1 MLTAPA
7 IEICSDKLKDFY
19 MEMAEA
25 VEMLSAKLTEV
36 SAKTAF
42 SSK

>member
-1 MLTAPA
+1 MLTAKA
-7 IEICSDKLKDFY
+7 IGMLSDRLTGFY

-36 SAKTAF
+36 SVKTAF